1 MGEDE
6 IRVRG
11 AREHNLEGVDVD
23 IPRGEFVV
31 VTGPSGSGKS
41 SLAFDTVFAEGQRRY
56 MESLSAYARQFLGQ
70 MEKPQ
75 VDHIDGLSP
84 AISIDQKS
92 RGHNPRSTVATVTEI
107 YDYMRLLYANLGT
120 PHCPECGAEV
130 AEQSAQAIADEVL
143 ELEDGTKFQILAPV
157 VRARKGTYEQEFED
171 LLAEGYTR
179 VRVNGEMGRTDEE
192 WDLERY
198 EKHTIEVVVDRLKA
212 GSAEPARVVEAVET
226 ALELAEGLLVLWTE
240 DGERTFSEELACTEC
255 GINIPELTHRS
266 FSFNSPQGACERC
279 SGIGT
284 TLEPDPERVVQD
296 ETQPIGDGAIHG
308 YATRGTWVMKE
319 IGNLGRHLGFSTDDA
334 FEDLDDAQR
343 HALLYGTDEEFQQTY
358 DSSSSSST
366 YQTYASFEGLL
377 PQLERR
383 YKNTD
388 SDNVRKRLDELMADR
403 PCPACD
409 GRRLKPTSL
418 AVTIRDENIQAL
430 CELPVG
436 RLVDWFQGLE
446 EDFSGRERQIAG
458 EIIKEIR
465 SRLSFMDEVGLDYL
479 TLARESETLSGGESQ
494 RIRLAT
500 QIGSGLVGV
509 LYVLDEPTIGL
520 HHRDNQRLIS
530 SLEGLRD
537 LGNTLLV
544 VEHDK
549 PVIRAADH
557 VVDLGPGAGEHGGQ
571 VVAQGTP
578 EEVADHDSLTGQA
591 LSGDLTVPV
600 PEERRS
606 PDAGSITLEGAR
618 MHNLDDLDVAF
629 PLGEFIAITGVSGS
643 GKSTMVHETLYK
655 ALARDLNGASEIPG
669 DHDGIEGVDQL
680 KKTILV
686 DQSPIGRTPRSNPAT
701 YTKVFTPIRELFAS
715 TPEAETR
722 GYEKGRFSFNVKG
735 GRCEACSGKGQKQ
748 VDMHFLADVYVDCEE
763 CEGARYNR
771 ETLEITY
778 NGKTIK
784 DVLDMTVS
792 EALDFFENVNKI
804 RRKLKTL
811 EDVGLGYLRLGQ
823 PAPTLSGGEAQRI
836 KLARE
841 LSKRQTGD
849 TFYVLDEPTTG
860 LHVADIKK
868 LLDVLHRLVDQG
880 NTVAIIEH
888 NLDVIKTADHVID
901 LGPEGGEDGGEVVA
915 RGRPE
920 DVVEAGTYTGEALA
934 EVLDAEL
941 GDHAEIALA
950 RQR

>member
-1 MGEDE
+1 MAEDT

-11 AREHNLEGVDVD
+11 AREHNLKSVDVD

-130 AEQSAQAIADEVL
+130 AEQSPQAIADEVL
-143 ELEDGTKFQILAPV
+143 AIEEGTKFQILAPV
-157 VRARKGTYEQEFED
+157 VRARKGTYQQLFED

-179 VRVNGEMGRTDEE
+179 VRVNGEMGRCDEA

-212 GSAEPARVVEAVET
+212 GSADEARVVEAVET
-226 ALELAEGLLVLWTE
+226 ALELAEGLLVLWTP
-240 DGERTFSEELACTEC
+240 DGEKTFSEELACTDC

-284 TLEPDPERVVQD
+284 TMEPDPERVVKD
-296 ETQPIGDGAIHG
+296 PTQPIDDGAIHG

-319 IGNLGRHLGFSTDDA
+319 IKNLGRHLGFSTSQP
-334 FEDLDDAQR
+334 FEELTDAQQ

-377 PQLERR
+377 NQIERR
-383 YKNTD
+383 YTETD
-388 SDNVRKRLDELMADR
+388 SDRVRKRLDNLMADT
-403 PCPACD
+403 PCPDCG
-409 GRRLKPTSL
+409 GRRLKPASR
-418 AVTIRDENIQAL
+418 AVTIRGENVQEL
-430 CELPVG
+430 CEMPIG
-436 RLVDWFQGLE
+436 RLVEWFEGLE
-446 EDFSGRERQIAG
+446 EDFSGREREIAG

-465 SRLSFMDEVGLDYL
+465 SRLSFMDEVGLEYL
-479 TLARESETLSGGESQ
+479 TLDRESETLSGGESQ

-520 HHRDNQRLIS
+520 HHRDNERLIS
-530 SLEGLRD
+530 SLKGLRD

-549 PVIRAADH
+549 PVIEAADH
-557 VVDLGPGAGEHGGQ
+557 VVDLGPGAGEHGGE
-571 VVAQGTP
+571 VVGEGSPDELATQDT
-578 EEVADHDSLTGQA
+578 LTGNA
-591 LSGDLTVPV
+591 LSGDLAVEIPD
-600 PEERRS
+600 ERR
-606 PDAGSITLEGAR
+606 PTDGTSITLEGAR
-618 MHNLDDLDVAF
+618 MHNLDDLDVEF
-629 PLGEFIAITGVSGS
+629 PLGSFIAVTGVSGS
-643 GKSTMVHETLYK
+643 GKSTLLHETLYK
-655 ALARDLNGASEIPG
+655 SLARELHDASEIPG
-669 DHDGIEGVDQL
+669 DHDGIADVDEL
-680 KKTILV
+680 EKAILV

-701 YTKVFTPIRELFAS
+701 YTKVFTPIRELFAD

-735 GRCEACSGKGQKQ
+735 GRCEACSGRGQKQ

-771 ETLEITY
+771 ETLEIEY
-778 NGKTIK
+778 RGKTIK
-784 DVLDMTVS
+784 DVLDMTIS
-792 EALDFFENVNKI
+792 QALDFFENIPKI

-811 EDVGLGYLRLGQ
+811 EDVGLGYIRLGQ
-823 PAPTLSGGEAQRI
+823 PAPTLSGGEAQRV

-841 LSKRQTGD
+841 LSKRQSGD

-860 LHVADIKK
+860 LHVDDIKD
-868 LLDVLHRLVDQG
+868 LLGVLHRLVDQG

-901 LGPEGGEDGGEVVA
+901 LGPEGGEDGGRIVA
-915 RGRPE
+915 EGTPE
-920 DVVEAGTYTGEALA
+920 DVVEVGTHTGEALA
-934 EVLDAEL
+934 EVLDVDVPEDREAPVPE
-941 GDHAEIALA
+941 A
-950 RQR
+950 R